1 MEWINF
7 ILIVGIPFL
16 IGLIVLSILII
27 RDNLYQRKMA
37 QQKAKSQ
44 PWIDKYDSVKSQTH
58 PDVTIISELYN
69 GLRNVQE
76 LPDIRMAMVTAV
88 KRKYYV
94 QDKIPNSLEQT
105 MTTGQ
110 LFDSG
115 NNLWAKSMSL
125 EQLEKIYYI
134 QNFSKKELIRERIQE
149 VFNGE
154 KE

>member
-69 GLRNVQE
+69 DLRNVQE
-76 LPDIRMAMVTAV
+76 LPDIRMTMMTAV

-149 VFNGE
+149 VFDGE

>member
-44 PWIDKYDSVKSQTH
+44 PYIDKYDSVKSQTH

-76 LPDIRMAMVTAV
+76 LPDIRMAMMTAI

-94 QDKIPNSLEQT
+94 QNKTPNSLEQT

-115 NNLWAKSMSL
+115 NNLWAWAMTL

-134 QNFSKKELIRERIQE
+134 QLFSEKELIRERIQK
-149 VFNGE
+149 VFDGE

>member
-76 LPDIRMAMVTAV
+76 LPDIRMAMMTAI

-94 QDKIPNSLEQT
+94 QNKTPNSLEQT

-115 NNLWAKSMSL
+115 NNLWAWAMTL

-134 QNFSKKELIRERIQE
+134 QLFSEKELIRERIQK
-149 VFNGE
+149 VFDGE

>member
-16 IGLIVLSILII
+16 IGLIVLSILIVN
-27 RDNLYQRKMA
+27 DKLYLHKVA
-37 QQKAKSQ
+37 QQEAKSQ
-44 PWIDKYDSVKSQTH
+44 PWIDKYDSVKSLAH
-58 PDVTIISELYN
+58 PEVTIISELYDD
-69 GLRNVQE
+69 LRNVQE
-76 LPDIRMAMVTAV
+76 LPAIQMAMVTAV

-105 MTTGQ
+105 MTTRQ

-149 VFNGE
+149 VFDGE

>member
-7 ILIVGIPFL
+7 LIIVSLPS
-16 IGLIVLSILII
+16 LIVLSILIVN
-27 RDNLYQRKMA
+27 DKLYLHKVA
-37 QQKAKSQ
+37 QQEAKSQ
-44 PWIDKYDSVKSQTH
+44 PWIDKYNSVKSLAH
-58 PDVTIISELYN
+58 PEVTIISELYDD
-69 GLRNVQE
+69 LRNVQE
-76 LPDIRMAMVTAV
+76 LPAIQMAMVTAV
-88 KRKYYV
+88 KRKYYI

-149 VFNGE
+149 VFDGE

>member
-7 ILIVGIPFL
+7 LIIVGLPSL
-16 IGLIVLSILII
+16 IGFIVLSILIVN
-27 RDNLYQRKMA
+27 DKLYLHKEA
-37 QQKAKSQ
+37 QQEAKSQ
-44 PWIDKYDSVKSQTH
+44 PWIDKYDSVKSLAH
-58 PDVTIISELYN
+58 PEVTIISELYDD
-69 GLRNVQE
+69 LRNVQE
-76 LPDIRMAMVTAV
+76 LPAIQMAMVTAV

-149 VFNGE
+149 VFDGE

>member
-58 PDVTIISELYN
+58 PDVTIISELYDD
-69 GLRNVQE
+69 LRNVQE
-76 LPDIRMAMVTAV
+76 LPAIQMAMVTAV

-105 MTTGQ
+105 MTRGQ

-149 VFNGE
+149 VFDRE

>member
-7 ILIVGIPFL
+7 LIIVGILSL
-16 IGLIVLSILII
+16 IGFIVLSILIVN
-27 RDNLYQRKMA
+27 DKLYLHKVA
-37 QQKAKSQ
+37 QQEAKSQ
-44 PWIDKYDSVKSQTH
+44 PWIDKYDSVKSLAH
-58 PDVTIISELYN
+58 PEVTIISELYDD
-69 GLRNVQE
+69 LRNVQE
-76 LPDIRMAMVTAV
+76 LPAIQMAMVTAV
-88 KRKYYV
+88 KRKYDV

-149 VFNGE
+149 VFDGE

>member
-76 LPDIRMAMVTAV
+76 LPDIRMAMMTAI

-94 QDKIPNSLEQT
+94 QNKTPNSLEQT

-115 NNLWAKSMSL
+115 NNLWAWAMTL

-134 QNFSKKELIRERIQE
+134 QLFSEKELIRERIQK
-149 VFNGE
+149 VFDGE
-154 KE
+154 NE

>member
-7 ILIVGIPFL
+7 ILIVGLPFL

-69 GLRNVQE
+69 DLRNVQE
-76 LPDIRMAMVTAV
+76 LPDIRMTMMTAI

-94 QDKIPNSLEQT
+94 QNKTPNSLEQT
-105 MTTGQ
+105 MTRGQ

-149 VFNGE
+149 VFDGE

>member
-7 ILIVGIPFL
+7 LIIVGIPSL
-16 IGLIVLSILII
+16 IGFIVLSILII

-44 PWIDKYDSVKSQTH
+44 RWLDKYESVKPQAH
-58 PDVTIISELYN
+58 PEVTIISELYDE
-69 GLRNVQE
+69 LPNVQE
-76 LPDIRMAMVTAV
+76 LPAIQMAMMTAV
-88 KRKYYV
+88 KTKYYV

-105 MTTGQ
+105 MTTEQ

-134 QNFSKKELIRERIQE
+134 QHFSKKELIRERIQE
-149 VFNGE
+149 VFDG
-154 KE
+154 KLI

>member
-1 MEWINF
+1 MELINF
-7 ILIVGIPFL
+7 ILIVGIPCL

-58 PDVTIISELYN
+58 PDVTIISELYSD
-69 GLRNVQE
+69 LRNVQE
-76 LPDIRMAMVTAV
+76 LPNIRMAMITAI

-94 QDKIPNSLEQT
+94 QNKTPNSLEQT

-115 NNLWAKSMSL
+115 NNLWAWAMTL

-134 QNFSKKELIRERIQE
+134 QLFSKKELIRERIQK
-149 VFNGE
+149 VFDGE

>member
-1 MEWINF
+1 MELINF
-7 ILIVGIPFL
+7 ILIVGIPCL

-44 PWIDKYDSVKSQTH
+44 SWIDKYDSVKSQTH
-58 PDVTIISELYN
+58 PDVTIISELYSD
-69 GLRNVQE
+69 LRNVQE
-76 LPDIRMAMVTAV
+76 LPDIRMAMITAI

-94 QDKIPNSLEQT
+94 QNKTPNSLEQT

-115 NNLWAKSMSL
+115 NNLWAWAMTL

-134 QNFSKKELIRERIQE
+134 QLFSKKELIQERIQK
-149 VFNGE
+149 VFDGE

>member
-27 RDNLYQRKMA
+27 RDNMYQRKMA

-44 PWIDKYDSVKSQTH
+44 PWIDKYDSVKSLAH
-58 PDVTIISELYN
+58 PEVTIISELYDD
-69 GLRNVQE
+69 LRNVQE
-76 LPDIRMAMVTAV
+76 LPAIQMAMVTAV

-105 MTTGQ
+105 MTTRQ

-115 NNLWAKSMSL
+115 NNLWAKSISL

-149 VFNGE
+149 VFDGE